1 MLRLSM
7 LLSTLLLAACSSAA
21 VSGLSLQVPTPTHL
35 SAPTQAL
42 IATAAAKLKAA
53 ECLSQPEA
61 AAMLE
66 ALIALRTDRENLR
79 SLSTALAR

>member
-7 LLSTLLLAACSSAA
+7 LLSTLLLAACSSGA

-42 IATAAAKLKAA
+42 IATAAPKLKAA

-61 AAMLE
+61 AWRPFEPQGLPGQ
-66 ALIALRTDRENLR
+66 LYRLLTP
-79 SLSTALAR
+79 SFVPT